1 MFLNQIY
8 KYQNTESTKIT
19 TIIIIT
25 ATADGSDVQYT
36 DFIIDSF
43 IVLTFNINN
52 YNGQFRHQSY
62 YYNNHLDNRY
72 IELYIEIYGL
82 QCAST
87 PEY

>member
-25 ATADGSDVQYT
+25 ATADGSDVQFT

-52 YNGQFRHQSY
+52 YNG
-62 YYNNHLDNRY
+62 
-72 IELYIEIYGL
+72 
-82 QCAST
+82 
-87 PEY
+87 